1 MDWYGSQQ
9 VEEREGNKNA
19 KKERKGKML
28 LFTEENKK
36 GVVSVCDSI
45 MSGKELSVKQIED
58 TYLFMVEA
66 GCRIERKI
74 KMVLE
79 IVYPSVYKC
88 FYGLDNFNIFCK
100 TLYFRYINND
110 NELVSFKFPLKLLG
124 LSRKELEAEAESM

>member
-1 MDWYGSQQ
+1 MP
-9 VEEREGNKNA
+9 R
-19 KKERKGKML
+19 KKEREKML

-36 GVVSVCDSI
+36 GVISVCDSI
-45 MSGKELSVKQIED
+45 MNGKELSVKQLED

-66 GCRIERKI
+66 GSKIERKI

-79 IVYPSVYKC
+79 IVYPSVWKC

-110 NELVSFKFPLKLLG
+110 DELVSFKLPLKLLG
-124 LSRKELEAEAESM
+124 LSRKELEAEAENM

>member
-1 MDWYGSQQ
+1 ML
-9 VEEREGNKNA
+9 RK
-19 KKERKGKML
+19 KKEKML

-45 MSGKELSVKQIED
+45 MSGKELSVKQIEN

-79 IVYPSVYKC
+79 IVYPSVWKC

-110 NELVSFKFPLKLLG
+110 NELVSFKFPLRLLG
-124 LSRKELEAEAESM
+124 LSRKKLEVEAENTQKD

>member
-1 MDWYGSQQ
+1 MP
-9 VEEREGNKNA
+9 R
-19 KKERKGKML
+19 KKEKEKIL

-36 GVVSVCDSI
+36 CVVSVCDSI

-79 IVYPSVYKC
+79 IVYPSVWKC

-110 NELVSFKFPLKLLG
+110 NELVSFKFQLKLLG
-124 LSRKELEAEAESM
+124 LSRKELEAEAENMQKD

>member
-1 MDWYGSQQ
+1 MP
-9 VEEREGNKNA
+9 K
-19 KKERKGKML
+19 KKEKEKIL
-28 LFTEENKK
+28 LFTKENKK
-36 GVVSVCDSI
+36 GVISVCDSI
-45 MSGKELSVKQIED
+45 MNGKELNVKQIED

-66 GCRIERKI
+66 SSEIERKI

-110 NELVSFKFPLKLLG
+110 NELVSFKFSLKLLG
-124 LSRKELEAEAESM
+124 LSRKELEAEAENMQKD

>member
-1 MDWYGSQQ
+1 ML
-9 VEEREGNKNA
+9 R
-19 KKERKGKML
+19 KKEKEKML

-36 GVVSVCDSI
+36 GVASVCDSI

-66 GCRIERKI
+66 GSEIERKI

-79 IVYPSVYKC
+79 IVYPSVWKC

-110 NELVSFKFPLKLLG
+110 NELVSFKFPLRLLE
-124 LSRKELEAEAESM
+124 LSRRELEAEAENM

>member
-1 MDWYGSQQ
+1 ML
-9 VEEREGNKNA
+9 RK
-19 KKERKGKML
+19 KKEKML

-45 MSGKELSVKQIED
+45 MSGKELSVKQIEN

-79 IVYPSVYKC
+79 IVYPSVWKC

-110 NELVSFKFPLKLLG
+110 NELVSFKFPLRLLG
-124 LSRKELEAEAESM
+124 LSRKELEVEAENTQKD

>member
-1 MDWYGSQQ
+1 M
-9 VEEREGNKNA
+9 
-19 KKERKGKML
+19 

-36 GVVSVCDSI
+36 GVVKVCDSI
-45 MSGKELSVKQIED
+45 MSGKGLSVKQIQD

-66 GCRIERKI
+66 SSEIERKI

-79 IVYPSVYKC
+79 IVYPSVWKC

-100 TLYFRYINND
+100 TVYFRYINND

-124 LSRKELEAEAESM
+124 LSREELEAEAENVNMHSAKDRVPF

>member
-1 MDWYGSQQ
+1 MP
-9 VEEREGNKNA
+9 R
-19 KKERKGKML
+19 KKEKEKML

-36 GVVSVCDSI
+36 GVASVCDSI

-58 TYLFMVEA
+58 IYLFMVEA
-66 GCRIERKI
+66 GCEIERKI

-79 IVYPSVYKC
+79 IVYPSVWKC

-100 TLYFRYINND
+100 TVYFRYINND

-124 LSRKELEAEAESM
+124 LSRKELEAEAENIQKD

>member
-1 MDWYGSQQ
+1 MP
-9 VEEREGNKNA
+9 RK
-19 KKERKGKML
+19 KKEKML

-36 GVVSVCDSI
+36 GVASVCDSI
-45 MSGKELSVKQIED
+45 MSGKELSIKQLED

-66 GCRIERKI
+66 GCKIERKI

-79 IVYPSVYKC
+79 IVYPSVWKC

-110 NELVSFKFPLKLLG
+110 NGLVSFSFPLRLLG
-124 LSRKELEAEAESM
+124 LSRKKLEAEAENMEKGLK

>member
-1 MDWYGSQQ
+1 
-9 VEEREGNKNA
+9 
-19 KKERKGKML
+19 ML

-36 GVVSVCDSI
+36 GVISVCDSI

-66 GCRIERKI
+66 GCEIERKI

-79 IVYPSVYKC
+79 NVYPSVWKC

-124 LSRKELEAEAESM
+124 LSRKELEAEAENIQKD

>member
-1 MDWYGSQQ
+1 MP
-9 VEEREGNKNA
+9 K
-19 KKERKGKML
+19 KKEKEKIL

-36 GVVSVCDSI
+36 GVISVCDSI
-45 MSGKELSVKQIED
+45 MNGKELNVKQLEA
-58 TYLFMVEA
+58 TYSFLVEV
-66 GCRIERKI
+66 GSEIERKI

-124 LSRKELEAEAESM
+124 LSRKELEAEAESKYALG

>member
-1 MDWYGSQQ
+1 MP
-9 VEEREGNKNA
+9 K
-19 KKERKGKML
+19 KKEKEKIL

-36 GVVSVCDSI
+36 GVISVCDSI
-45 MSGKELSVKQIED
+45 MNGKELNVKQIED

-66 GCRIERKI
+66 SSEIERKI

-110 NELVSFKFPLKLLG
+110 NELVSFKFSLKLLG
-124 LSRKELEAEAESM
+124 LSRKELEAEAENMQKD

>member
-1 MDWYGSQQ
+1 MP
-9 VEEREGNKNA
+9 R
-19 KKERKGKML
+19 KKEKEKIL

-36 GVVSVCDSI
+36 GVASVCDSI
-45 MSGKELSVKQIED
+45 MSGKELNVKQIED
-58 TYLFMVEA
+58 AYSFMLEA
-66 GCRIERKI
+66 GCEIERKI

-124 LSRKELEAEAESM
+124 LSRKELEAEAENMKKD

>member
-1 MDWYGSQQ
+1 MP
-9 VEEREGNKNA
+9 R
-19 KKERKGKML
+19 KKEKEKML

-45 MSGKELSVKQIED
+45 MSGKQLSVKQIED
-58 TYLFMVEA
+58 TYLFMVEV
-66 GCRIERKI
+66 GSEIERKI

-79 IVYPSVYKC
+79 IVYPSVWKC

-100 TLYFRYINND
+100 TVYFRYINND

-124 LSRKELEAEAESM
+124 LSRKELEAEAENVNMHSAKDRVPF

>member
-1 MDWYGSQQ
+1 MP
-9 VEEREGNKNA
+9 K
-19 KKERKGKML
+19 KKEKEKIL

-36 GVVSVCDSI
+36 GVISVCDSI
-45 MSGKELSVKQIED
+45 MNGKELNVKQIED

-66 GCRIERKI
+66 NSEIERKI

-124 LSRKELEAEAESM
+124 LSRKELEAEAENVNMHSAKDRVPF

>member
-1 MDWYGSQQ
+1 MP
-9 VEEREGNKNA
+9 R
-19 KKERKGKML
+19 KKEKEKML

-36 GVVSVCDSI
+36 GVTSVCDSI

-79 IVYPSVYKC
+79 IVYPSVWKC

-110 NELVSFKFPLKLLG
+110 NELVSFKFPLQLLG
-124 LSRKELEAEAESM
+124 LSRKELEAEAENM

>member
-1 MDWYGSQQ
+1 ML
-9 VEEREGNKNA
+9 R
-19 KKERKGKML
+19 KKEKEKML

-36 GVVSVCDSI
+36 GIVSVCDSI
-45 MSGKELSVKQIED
+45 MSGKELSVKQLED

-66 GCRIERKI
+66 GSEIERKI

-79 IVYPSVYKC
+79 IVYPSVWKC

-124 LSRKELEAEAESM
+124 LSRKELEAEAENMQKD

>member
-1 MDWYGSQQ
+1 ML
-9 VEEREGNKNA
+9 R
-19 KKERKGKML
+19 KKEKEKML

-36 GVVSVCDSI
+36 GVASVCDSI

-66 GCRIERKI
+66 GSEIERKI

-79 IVYPSVYKC
+79 IAYPSVWKC

-124 LSRKELEAEAESM
+124 LSRKELEVEAENMQKD

>member
-1 MDWYGSQQ
+1 ML
-9 VEEREGNKNA
+9 R
-19 KKERKGKML
+19 GKSM

-36 GVVSVCDSI
+36 GVASVCDSI

-58 TYLFMVEA
+58 AYLFMVEA
-66 GCRIERKI
+66 GCEIERKI

-79 IVYPSVYKC
+79 IVYPSVWKC

-124 LSRKELEAEAESM
+124 LSRKELEAEAENMQKD

>member
-1 MDWYGSQQ
+1 ML
-9 VEEREGNKNA
+9 R
-19 KKERKGKML
+19 KKEKEKML

-36 GVVSVCDSI
+36 GVASVCDSI

-66 GCRIERKI
+66 GCEIESKI

-79 IVYPSVYKC
+79 IVYPSVWKC

-124 LSRKELEAEAESM
+124 LSREELEAEAENVNMHSAKDRVPF

>member
-1 MDWYGSQQ
+1 MP
-9 VEEREGNKNA
+9 R
-19 KKERKGKML
+19 KKEKEKML

-124 LSRKELEAEAESM
+124 LSRKELEAEAENMQKG